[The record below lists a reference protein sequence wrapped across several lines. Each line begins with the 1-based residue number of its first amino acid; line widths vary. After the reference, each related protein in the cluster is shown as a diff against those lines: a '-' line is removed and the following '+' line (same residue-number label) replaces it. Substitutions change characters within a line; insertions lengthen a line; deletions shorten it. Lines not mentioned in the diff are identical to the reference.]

1 MKDRIRMRHSQVHIL
16 LVEDDQ
22 DDYLI
27 IKDLLSEIEDTTF
40 QIDWVS
46 EYDEA
51 TQRIHP
57 HHYDIFLFDY
67 RLGGHTGLDLVRYV
81 RTIKSSTPCILLTG
95 QDDHHV
101 DVMAGEIGA
110 VDYLLKSELTPTS
123 LERSIRYA
131 LERRTAEIEREI
143 LTEQLLETSRQ
154 LGKAEVAANVL
165 HNVGNVLNSMNVS
178 STQLLKL
185 LHESHTHDIE
195 KIAKMIQAHQHD
207 LAEFLTLDS
216 QGKHISPY
224 LAKFGEHLA
233 AQHQAMFEEIQA
245 LTKNLDHV
253 KHIIRAQQTH
263 TTSTNLSEPVAVS
276 ELMEHALS
284 INLSSL
290 SQHHVKIIRSYAET
304 PPIMTD
310 KHQILQILVNLIRNA
325 THAMIDNPG
334 DSHCL
339 TLTIEQ
345 ALDDR
350 RIQLSVHDTGV
361 GINPEHLTR
370 IFSQGFT
377 TKEEGHGLGLH
388 SSALAAKS
396 LQGTL
401 QAFSDG
407 EGQGARFTLCLP
419 CTPVEVHA
427 S

>member
-1 MKDRIRMRHSQVHIL
+1 MRHSQVHIL
-16 LVEDDQ
+16 LVEDDE

-27 IKDLLSEIEDTTF
+27 IKDLLSDIEETTF

-51 TQRIHP
+51 KQRIHP
-57 HHYDIFLFDY
+57 HRYDIFLFDY
-67 RLGGHTGLDLVRYV
+67 RLGRHTGLDLVRYV
-81 RTIKSSTPCILLTG
+81 RTIKSSSPCILLTG

-101 DVMAGEIGA
+101 DVMAGETGA
-110 VDYLLKSELTPTS
+110 VDYLLKRELTAS
-123 LERSIRYA
+123 GLERSIRYA
-131 LERRTAEIEREI
+131 LERRNAEIEREI

-165 HNVGNVLNSMNVS
+165 HNVGNVLNSINVS
-178 STQLLKL
+178 ATQLVKL
-185 LHESHTHDIE
+185 LQESHTDDIG
-195 KIAKMIQAHQHD
+195 KIAKMVQNHQHD
-207 LAEFLTLDS
+207 LAEFLTQDS

-233 AQHQAMFEEIQA
+233 AQHQAMYEEVQA

-253 KHIIRAQQTH
+253 KHIIRAQHAH
-263 TTSTNLSEPVAVS
+263 TTSANNSEPVVVS
-276 ELMEHALS
+276 ELMEQALS
-284 INLSSL
+284 INLSLL
-290 SQHHVKIIRSYAET
+290 SQHHVKIVRNYADI
-304 PPIMTD
+304 PLIMSD

-325 THAMIDNPG
+325 THAMIDYPG

-339 TLTIEQ
+339 SLTIDQSLE
-345 ALDDR
+345 DH

-377 TKEEGHGLGLH
+377 TKPEGHGLGLH

-396 LQGTL
+396 LHGTL
-401 QAFSDG
+401 LAFSDG
-407 EGQGARFTLCLP
+407 EGQGAQVTLDLP
-419 CTPVEVHA
+419 FTPVEVHA

>member
-1 MKDRIRMRHSQVHIL
+1 MRHSQVHIL
-16 LVEDDQ
+16 LVEDDE

-27 IKDLLSEIEDTTF
+27 VKDLLSDIEETTF

-51 TQRIHP
+51 KQRIHP
-57 HHYDIFLFDY
+57 HCYDIFLFDY
-67 RLGGHTGLDLVRYV
+67 RLGRHTGLDLVRYV
-81 RTIKSSTPCILLTG
+81 RTIKSSSPCILLTG

-101 DVMAGEIGA
+101 DVIAGETGA
-110 VDYLLKSELTPTS
+110 VDYLLKNELTAS
-123 LERSIRYA
+123 GLERSIRYA
-131 LERRTAEIEREI
+131 LERRTAEIERES

-154 LGKAEVAANVL
+154 LGMAEVAANVL
-165 HNVGNVLNSMNVS
+165 HNVGNVLNSINVS
-178 STQLLKL
+178 ATQLVKF
-185 LHESHTHDIE
+185 LHESHTDDIG
-195 KIAKMIQAHQHD
+195 KIAKMVQAHHDD
-207 LAEFLTLDS
+207 LAEFLTQDS
-216 QGKHISPY
+216 QGKHIFPS
-224 LAKFGEHLA
+224 LAKFVEHLA

-253 KHIIRAQQTH
+253 KHIIRAQQAN
-263 TTSTNLSEPVAVS
+263 TTSTNHSEPVVVS
-276 ELMEHALS
+276 ELMEQALS
-284 INLSSL
+284 INLSPL
-290 SQHHVKIIRSYAET
+290 SQHHVKIVRNYADT
-304 PPIMTD
+304 PLIISD

-325 THAMIDNPG
+325 THAMIENPG

-339 TLTIEQ
+339 SLTIDQSPE
-345 ALDDR
+345 DH

-377 TKEEGHGLGLH
+377 TKPEGHGWGLH

-401 QAFSDG
+401 HAFSDG
-407 EGQGARFTLCLP
+407 EGQGARVTLDLP
-419 CTPVEVHA
+419 FIPVEVHA